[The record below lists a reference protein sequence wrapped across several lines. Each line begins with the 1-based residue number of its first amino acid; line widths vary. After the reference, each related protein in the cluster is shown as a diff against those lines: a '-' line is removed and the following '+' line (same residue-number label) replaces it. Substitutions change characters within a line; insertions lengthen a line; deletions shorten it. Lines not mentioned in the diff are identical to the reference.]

1 MNSPF
6 PESFLWGAASAATQI
21 EGSPAADGRGPS
33 IWDMFARKQG
43 AISGGATPDVACD
56 FYHRW
61 PEDVKLMRDLG
72 LKAYRFSPSW
82 SRILPHGTGPVNQAG
97 LDFYSRLTDALLE
110 GGIEPMLTLYH
121 WDLPLDLHHRG
132 GWLNRDIT
140 SWFADYA
147 GIVGRALGDR
157 VKWWCTL
164 NEPQVFVVGGYRD
177 GNHAPGLKLSIAEGL
192 RCVHHALLAHGTGTQ
207 ALRTACPHP
216 VKIGFAPAGYGRI
229 PETDSPTDINAA
241 RHSLFTVSGTTL
253 WDLAL
258 YTDPVYLGRYP
269 EECLRIFGPDWHHP
283 SAEDM
288 KTIHQPV
295 DFIGFNAYAALR
307 TRAKSATGSA
317 PAGSPGYTLGGGAG
331 AMNSAPEDLPYP
343 QEHPTGTLP
352 WLLVA
357 PDTLYWLA
365 RFYDERYGH
374 GKIPLI
380 VTENGFCSTD
390 WVALD
395 GGIHDGARIDYLH
408 RYLRGLKRAAAE
420 GLPVAGYFHWT
431 LTDNFDWAEGCKP
444 RFGLIH
450 IDYPTQQRTLKDSAL
465 WYRDVIA
472 TNGAEL

>member
-1 MNSPF
+1 
-6 PESFLWGAASAATQI
+6 
-21 EGSPAADGRGPS
+21 
-33 IWDMFARKQG
+33 
-43 AISGGATPDVACD
+43 
-56 FYHRW
+56 
-61 PEDVKLMRDLG
+61 
-72 LKAYRFSPSW
+72 
-82 SRILPHGTGPVNQAG
+82 
-97 LDFYSRLTDALLE
+97 
-110 GGIEPMLTLYH
+110 
-121 WDLPLDLHHRG
+121 
-132 GWLNRDIT
+132 
-140 SWFADYA
+140 
-147 GIVGRALGDR
+147 
-157 VKWWCTL
+157 
-164 NEPQVFVVGGYRD
+164 
-177 GNHAPGLKLSIAEGL
+177 
-192 RCVHHALLAHGTGTQ
+192 
-207 ALRTACPHP
+207 
-216 VKIGFAPAGYGRI
+216 
-229 PETDSPTDINAA
+229 
-241 RHSLFTVSGTTL
+241 
-253 WDLAL
+253 
-258 YTDPVYLGRYP
+258 
-269 EECLRIFGPDWHHP
+269 
-283 SAEDM
+283 M

-307 TRAKSATGSA
+307 TRAKSAPGSA

-395 GGIHDGARIDYLH
+395 GGIHVGARIDYLH

-431 LTDNFDWAEGCKP
+431 LTDNFEWAEGCKP